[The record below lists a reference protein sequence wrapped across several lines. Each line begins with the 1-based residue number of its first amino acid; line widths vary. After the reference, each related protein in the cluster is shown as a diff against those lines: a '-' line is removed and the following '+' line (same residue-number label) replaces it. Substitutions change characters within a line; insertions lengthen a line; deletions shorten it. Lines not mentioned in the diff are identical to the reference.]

1 MRVGH
6 RRPGIRVP
14 ARTLQQVTAEVEQEA
29 RSVAQS
35 VKMYTT
41 TWCGYCVRTKRYL
54 DGKGVAYE
62 EINIEQHPEFAE
74 RIEQATGGYRT
85 VPTLEI
91 DGRLMVNPSPRELD
105 EVLSA

>member
-1 MRVGH
+1 
-6 RRPGIRVP
+6 
-14 ARTLQQVTAEVEQEA
+14 L
-29 RSVAQS
+29 AQS

-41 TWCGYCVRTKRYL
+41 TWCGYCRNTKRYL

-62 EINIEQHPEFAE
+62 EIDIERHPEYGE

-91 DGRLMVNPSPRELD
+91 DGKLLVNPSPREMEAALK
-105 EVLSA
+105 A

>member
-14 ARTLQQVTAEVEQEA
+14 ARTLQQVMAEVEQEA

>member
-1 MRVGH
+1 MPCDH
-6 RRPGIRVP
+6 RRPGILVP
-14 ARTLQQVTAEVEQEA
+14 ARTLQQVMAEVRQEA

-105 EVLSA
+105 EVLTA

>member
-1 MRVGH
+1 M
-6 RRPGIRVP
+6 
-14 ARTLQQVTAEVEQEA
+14 
-29 RSVAQS
+29 AQS